1 MRVLIV
7 PNSDN
12 GQAVKAARSL
22 SERLTEKDH
31 EPLLAEA
38 DALATGLDGFGAA
51 VGVFGV
57 LDLAVALGGDGTIL
71 KAVHLLDGSSVP
83 ILGVNLGRL
92 GFLAG
97 ADGQELLSAVDDAL
111 AGKGVIEHRRTLEVS
126 IRLGGRAGGTHHA
139 LNEVFVG
146 RGPGARAVSVAV
158 AVNGVELTRTVCDG
172 MIVATPTGSTA
183 YALSAG
189 GPIVAPDVACMLLVA
204 VNPHTLV
211 TRTAVLGPQ
220 DVVTLTV
227 PDPARAGACVMVDG
241 DMLPCRALLDRV
253 DVRVGPHVVALV
265 RLDGRGFYETARDA
279 FFGG

>member
-1 MRVLIV
+1 MRILIV

-12 GQAVKAARSL
+12 VQAVEAARSL
-22 SERLTEKDH
+22 SARLAGQGH

-38 DALATGLDGFGAA
+38 DALATGLDGLGAA
-51 VGVFGV
+51 VGTFGA

-71 KAVHLLDGSSVP
+71 KAVHLLDGCGVP

-97 ADGQELLSAVDDAL
+97 ADGGELPSAVDDVL
-111 AGKGVIEHRRTLEVS
+111 AGKGTVEHRRTLEVS
-126 IRLGGRAGGTHHA
+126 VQLGGRAAGTHHA

-146 RGPGARAVSVAV
+146 RGPGGRAAVVAA
-158 AVNGVELTRTVCDG
+158 AVNGMELTRAVCDG

-189 GPIVAPDVACMLLVA
+189 GPIMAPDVAGMLLVVA
-204 VNPHTLV
+204 NPHTLAARSV
-211 TRTAVLGPQ
+211 VLGPD

-227 PDPARAGACVMVDG
+227 PDPARSGACVVVDG
-241 DMLPCRALLDRV
+241 DVLPCRAALDRV
-253 DVRVGPHVVALV
+253 GVRVGPHDVVLA
-265 RLDGRGFYETARDA
+265 RLDGRGFYETARDT

>member
-1 MRVLIV
+1 VRILIV

-12 GQAVKAARSL
+12 VQAVEAARSL
-22 SERLTEKDH
+22 SARLAGQGH

-38 DALATGLDGFGAA
+38 DALATGLDGLGAA
-51 VGVFGV
+51 VGTFGA

-71 KAVHLLDGSSVP
+71 KAVHLLEGCGVP

-97 ADGQELLSAVDDAL
+97 ADGGELPSAVDDVL
-111 AGKGVIEHRRTLEVS
+111 AGKGTVEHRRTLEVS
-126 IRLGGRAGGTHHA
+126 VQLGGRAAGTHHA

-146 RGPGARAVSVAV
+146 RGPGGRAALVAA
-158 AVNGVELTRTVCDG
+158 AVNGTELTRAVCDG

-189 GPIVAPDVACMLLVA
+189 GPVMAPDVAGMLLVVA
-204 VNPHTLV
+204 NPHTLAARSV
-211 TRTAVLGPQ
+211 VLGPD

-227 PDPARAGACVMVDG
+227 PDPARSGACVVVDG
-241 DMLPCRALLDRV
+241 DVLPCRAALDRV
-253 DVRVGPHVVALV
+253 DVRVGPHDVVLA
-265 RLDGRGFYETARDA
+265 RLDGRGFYETARDT

>member
-1 MRVLIV
+1 VRVLIV
-7 PNSDN
+7 PNSEN
-12 GQAVKAARSL
+12 GQAVEAARAL
-22 SERLTEKDH
+22 SARIGEKGH
-31 EPLLAEA
+31 EPLLAQA
-38 DALATGLDGFGAA
+38 DALASALDGLGAA
-51 VGVFGV
+51 LGAFGS
-57 LDLAVALGGDGTIL
+57 LDLVVALGGDGTIL
-71 KAVHLLDGSSVP
+71 KAVHLLDGAPVP

-97 ADGQELLSAVDDAL
+97 ADGRDLLAAVDDAL
-111 AGKGVIEHRRTLEVS
+111 AGNGTVEHRRTLEVS
-126 IRLGGRAGGTHHA
+126 VRLGGRAGGTHQA

-146 RGPGARAVSVAV
+146 RAPGGRAVSVAA
-158 AVNGVELTRTVCDG
+158 AVNGIELRHGVCDG

-189 GPIVAPDVACMLLVA
+189 GPVVAPDVACMVLVP

-211 TRTAVLGPQ
+211 TRSVVLGP
-220 DVVTLTV
+220 DDLVTLTL

-241 DMLPCRALLDRV
+241 DTLPCRASLDRV

-265 RLDGRGFYETARDA
+265 RLGGRGFYETARDT